1 MSQNASP
8 GAASG
13 WTVLAHL
20 LRPQGRKGEILAEL
34 LTDFPARFD
43 DRGHLYLAKPEFA
56 GTAEMARTVHVVG
69 HWLPVGRNQGRIVLH
84 FEGVDSIEQAEAL
97 AHLEVITPK
106 DERVE
111 LEADEEYIDDLLGCA
126 VYDVAG
132 ATPGEAI
139 GTVSAVDFPTT
150 PDGARRL
157 DDAAPLLTV
166 ITDAGDEV
174 LIPYVQGFLVSL
186 SVEAKRI
193 EMRLPVGLVELNRT
207 PGHGEVQAEPEHDP
221 EEHDQDDD
229 NDPDHD
235 DDLHAHD
242 HGEPGP

>member
-1 MSQNASP
+1 MTQNAP
-8 GAASG
+8 PAEDSG

-56 GTAEMARTVHVVG
+56 GSAEMARPVNIVG

-84 FEGVDSIEQAEAL
+84 FEGVDSIEQAEVL

-111 LEADEEYIDDLLGCA
+111 LEADEEYIEDLLGCA
-126 VYDVAG
+126 VYDLAG

-139 GTVSAVDFPTT
+139 GMVTGVDFPTT

-166 ITDAGDEV
+166 ISDAGDEV

-207 PGHGEVQAEPEHDP
+207 PGHGEVQAER
-221 EEHDQDDD
+221 DQ
-229 NDPDHD
+229 DHD
-235 DDLHAHD
+235 DDHD
-242 HGEPGP
+242 DQDRDETAP